1 MRTRSLLAALFIAL
15 ISTSVA
21 AAGKKVKA
29 PPKTEPVSAKPT
41 PAPPPPEELKPAP
54 APPPPEPVGVA
65 APPPPPPPP
74 VVIAQEVPAKPASAG
89 LLIEAAGGVV
99 VPFNVLGPGGRG
111 EVRGSWLLA
120 NAPLGFSLSFGF
132 EQHSAKT
139 SAFLA
144 PPAGGFDAA
153 GLDNQTLYPAQVMA
167 HLLLLRDEHHRL
179 QLGAGYAALIT
190 WTQAQALGKTRE
202 ESGLGHELAGE
213 LAYARRFGVIELDVR
228 LRYSVRRT
236 AVGPYTTAM
245 EFPWYQTAGVLVGLG
260 LWP

>member
-1 MRTRSLLAALFIAL
+1 MRKSSLVVGLLIAL
-15 ISTSVA
+15 LSTSGA
-21 AAGKKVKA
+21 AAGKKPKA
-29 PPKTEPVSAKPT
+29 VPKTDPVSAQPT

-54 APPPPEPVGVA
+54 PPPTPVVVVA
-65 APPPPPPPP
+65 PPPP
-74 VVIAQEVPAKPASAG
+74 VVVVAQEAPAPAKPSSSG
-89 LLIEAAGGVV
+89 LLIEAFGGVV
-99 VPFNVLGPGGRG
+99 IPFNVLGIGGRG
-111 EVRGSWLLA
+111 ELRGSWLLA
-120 NAPLGFSLSFGF
+120 NAPLAFSVSFGF

-144 PPAGGFDAA
+144 PPAGGFEAA

-167 HLLLLRDEHHRL
+167 HLLLLRDEHNRL

-190 WTQAQALGKTRE
+190 WTQTQALGQTRE
-202 ESGLGHELAGE
+202 ESGLGHEIAGE
-213 LAYARRFGVIELDVR
+213 LAYARRFGLIELDFR

-245 EFPWYQTAGVLVGLG
+245 ELPWYQTAGVLVGLG

>member
-1 MRTRSLLAALFIAL
+1 MRTRSLLAALLIAL
-15 ISTSVA
+15 IAPPVA
-21 AAGKKVKA
+21 AAGKKGKA
-29 PPKTEPVSAKPT
+29 PPKAEPVSAQPA
-41 PAPPPPEELKPAP
+41 PAPPPPEELKPVP
-54 APPPPEPVGVA
+54 PPPPPEPVVVVA
-65 APPPPPPPP
+65 PPP
-74 VVIAQEVPAKPASAG
+74 VVIAQEAPPPAKPSSAG

-99 VPFNVLGPGGRG
+99 MPFHVLGIGGRG

-139 SAFLA
+139 SAFLS

-167 HLLLLRDEHHRL
+167 HLLLLRDEHNRL

-202 ESGLGHELAGE
+202 ESGLGHEVAGE
-213 LAYARRFGVIELDVR
+213 LAYARRFGVVELDVR

-245 EFPWYQTAGVLVGLG
+245 ELPWYQTAGVLIGLG

>member
-1 MRTRSLLAALFIAL
+1 MRKSSLLAGLLLAL
-15 ISTSVA
+15 ISPSVA
-21 AAGKKVKA
+21 AAGKKAKV
-29 PPKTEPVSAKPT
+29 PTKTAPVSAEPA
-41 PAPPPPEELKPAP
+41 PAPPPVEELKPAP
-54 APPPPEPVGVA
+54 APPPPPEPVVVA
-65 APPPPPPPP
+65 APPPP
-74 VVIAQEVPAKPASAG
+74 VVVVSQEALAPAKSSSSG
-89 LLIEAAGGVV
+89 FLIQAAGGVV
-99 VPFNVLGPGGRG
+99 MPFNVLGVGGRG
-111 EVRGSWLLA
+111 ELRASWLLA
-120 NAPLGFSLSFGF
+120 QAPLGFSVSFGF
-132 EQHSAKT
+132 EQHSGKS

-167 HLLLLRDEHHRL
+167 HVLLLRDEHNRL

-202 ESGLGHELAGE
+202 ESGLGHEVAGE
-213 LAYARRFGVIELDVR
+213 LAYARRFGVIELDFR

-245 EFPWYQTAGVLVGLG
+245 ELPWYQTAGVLVGLG

>member
-1 MRTRSLLAALFIAL
+1 MRTRSLLAFLLIAL
-15 ISTSVA
+15 IPTPVT
-21 AAGKKVKA
+21 AAGKKAKA
-29 PPKTEPVSAKPT
+29 PPKVEPVSAKPA
-41 PAPPPPEELKPAP
+41 PAPPPPEELKPAL
-54 APPPPEPVGVA
+54 PPPEPVVIA
-65 APPPPPPPP
+65 APPP
-74 VVIAQEVPAKPASAG
+74 VVIAQETPAPAKPSTAG

-99 VPFNVLGPGGRG
+99 VPFHVLGVGGRG

-120 NAPLGFSLSFGF
+120 NVPLGFSLSFGF

-139 SAFLA
+139 SAFLS

-153 GLDNQTLYPAQVMA
+153 GLDNQTLYPAQLMA
-167 HLLLLRDEHHRL
+167 HLLLLRDEHDRL

-202 ESGLGHELAGE
+202 ESGLGHEFSGE
-213 LAYARRFGVIELDVR
+213 LAYARRFGVVELDVR

-245 EFPWYQTAGVLVGLG
+245 ELPWYQTAGVLVGFG